1 MKVKPKTFFSTF
13 AISVAMQ
20 AFTIL
25 QGILIAR
32 LLGPNGRGELAGIV
46 LWPNIIASIGL
57 FGINTSIARKAASTE
72 NPGELVT
79 PTIFLSLTTALVTT
93 FAAFLLI
100 PGLVA
105 EKNFYLL
112 SLVNIYLLFITLNHI
127 SLNFTAIDQGTGN
140 FTRMNL
146 VRLLFYP
153 IYLCLLILLWLT
165 NSFTVK
171 TVIFALL
178 AGNAVVS
185 SFVIMVWWKSIRFPI
200 KAGNIKTIITGS
212 WKFGSVNIVDH
223 LYFYAD
229 QILLFTLLAPLD
241 LGLYVVGSSAAALSG
256 IFSDS
261 NGIIAFTTAA
271 QNRGFNDSSFISNVI
286 RKSIIIWIAFSI
298 VLVLTIPFL
307 LPLIYG
313 NDFSDSVPIAIILI
327 SGFGFLGIAKL
338 IDQTFRGEGKP
349 FLGMYGRILSLITFG
364 ILGYLFARIFGKEG
378 IAFTFIIV
386 QLVYLCFLLVI
397 FKKNAGDFK
406 LISLLPRKQDFL
418 EVITLLKNII
428 DFLLSKFKKHRGFFN
443 G

>member
-1 MKVKPKTFFSTF
+1 MNVKPKTFFSTF

-32 LLGPNGRGELAGIV
+32 LLGPTGRGELAGIV

-57 FGINTSIARKAASTE
+57 FGINTSIARKAASLE
-72 NPGELVT
+72 NPGELVS
-79 PTIFLSLTTALVTT
+79 PTIFISVITAVITT
-93 FAAFLLI
+93 FIAFLLI
-100 PGLVA
+100 PQVIA
-105 EKNFYLL
+105 EKNFYLI
-112 SLVNIYLLFITLNHI
+112 SLINIYLLFIILNHI
-127 SLNFTAIDQGTGN
+127 SLNFTAIDQGIGN

-146 VRLLFYP
+146 IRLLFYP

-165 NSFTVK
+165 ESFTVK
-171 TVIFALL
+171 TVIFSLL

-185 SFVIMVWWKSIRFPI
+185 SFVIVVWWKNVRLPI
-200 KAGNIKTIITGS
+200 KADNVMSIVKGS
-212 WKFGSVNIVDH
+212 WKFGSVNIIDH
-223 LYFYAD
+223 IYFYAD
-229 QILLFTLLAPLD
+229 QILLFTLLAPVD

-271 QNRGFNDSSFISNVI
+271 QNRGFNETSFISNII
-286 RKSIIIWIAFSI
+286 RKSIIIWIAFSA
-298 VLVLTIPFL
+298 VLVLVIPFL

-313 NDFSDSVPIAIILI
+313 NDFRDSVPIAIILLC
-327 SGFGFLGIAKL
+327 GYGLLGIAKL

-364 ILGYLFARIFGKEG
+364 ILGYFFAKMFGKEG

-386 QLVYLCFLLVI
+386 QLAYLCLLLVI
-397 FKKNAGDFK
+397 LKKNVGEFK
-406 LISLLPRKQDFL
+406 LNSLLPRKQDFL
-418 EVITLLKNII
+418 EVIALLKNII
-428 DFLLSKFKKHRGFFN
+428 NSFLSKIKEH
-443 G
+443 